1 MAKAV
6 TNDFVSQILN
16 ENTKLKDK
24 VARLEKKLASRKQK
38 NLDDDI
44 RLDRK
49 LKMAA
54 TWEPGGLNYHK
65 SKVYQKLSVNELREY
80 HKANPDAPKS
90 QKYLV
95 IEETDAATSSKK
107 K

>member
-16 ENTKLKDK
+16 ENTKLKAK

-38 NLDDDI
+38 NLDENI

-49 LKMAA
+49 QKMAA

-65 SKVYQKLSVNELREY
+65 SKVYQKLSVNELRAY
-80 HKANPDAPKS
+80 HNKFPGAPKS
-90 QKYLV
+90 EKYLV
-95 IEETDAATSSKK
+95 VEETDAATSSKK